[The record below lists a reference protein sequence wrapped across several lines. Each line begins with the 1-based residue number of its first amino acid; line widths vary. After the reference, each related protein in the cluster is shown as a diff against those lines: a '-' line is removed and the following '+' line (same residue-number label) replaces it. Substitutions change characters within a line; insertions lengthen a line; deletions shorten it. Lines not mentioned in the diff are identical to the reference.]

1 MQSSFTKALGNQSTS
16 LRFIDASWNSF
27 WRPTAMLMPLVT
39 FIRVRQAVRISIK
52 NWKVLLP
59 YSITFLLSFPCS
71 FLLSLLLITQ
81 TLHATRT
88 YFHLTAIKS
97 VWQSKDL
104 MHPGTLKG
112 TDWESRGPAVK
123 PHTATNELWSEPV
136 QTHFSVATW
145 YSLCRRCDIFSMI
158 PVLTVWS
165 HCGFKLSICISSN
178 SKSKTCRSP
187 YYEMIYKA
195 KIWQKRILSNCNSS
209 LMLN

>member
-1 MQSSFTKALGNQSTS
+1 
-16 LRFIDASWNSF
+16 
-27 WRPTAMLMPLVT
+27 MLMPLVT

-112 TDWESRGPAVK
+112 TQIGSQE
-123 PHTATNELWSEPV
+123 V
-136 QTHFSVATW
+136 QQL
-145 YSLCRRCDIFSMI
+145 SLTLPLMSSGVNLFKHISPLQLGILCVGDVIFS
-158 PVLTVWS
+158 P
-165 HCGFKLSICISSN
+165 
-178 SKSKTCRSP
+178 
-187 YYEMIYKA
+187 
-195 KIWQKRILSNCNSS
+195 
-209 LMLN
+209 